1 MTSPRIAARA
11 VIVHEDRLLLVNAY
25 ADANSTLWCAPG
37 GGVEKGRS
45 IPDNLIREVHEETG
59 LTITVGP
66 PCLVNE
72 FHDPKTGFH
81 QIEIFFRCKVI
92 DGQLDPN
99 WQDPE
104 RIVDRRRWVT
114 RDEMAGLRFKPD
126 SLPDI
131 AWRDRAFG
139 YDPLEVI
146 VPAT

>member
-11 VIVHEDRLLLVNAY
+11 VILHDDRLLLVNAY

-37 GGVEKGRS
+37 GGVEKGSS

-59 LTITVGP
+59 LTISVGP
-66 PCLVNE
+66 PCLINE

-81 QIEIFFRCKVI
+81 QIEVFFRCKI
-92 DGQLDPN
+92 TQGWLDPD

-114 RDEMAGLRFKPD
+114 REEMAGLRYKPD
-126 SLPDI
+126 SLPEI
-131 AWRDRAFG
+131 AWRDRSFG